1 MKKRTIFLIFPILCS
16 LSNGLSYKCQNNQ
29 VLVVQSHCIYEQNQD
44 NCGGVENFVAK
55 VEQLGVDQPVAHTCC
70 RLSEPIAT
78 HLENDCFIYELPDG
92 TTTAAGSE
100 EEKLEEK
107 SQKSNLTVVRSLD
120 ELSKEFTG
128 DAKNQDAGSKTFQF
142 HFYSLTEKS
151 PPVLLVKAIQRYR
164 ESQTDLKLPKLDRE
178 RATNPLDKSFNVNAV
193 ATNHIEIKANEK
205 SGPANS
211 TDAESSGK
219 SASEAW
225 SDGGKGTVEEDGTGT
240 QADGSTTKPLKP
252 EKPEKRNDRHPPF
265 PPIDGDTPSKNSEAS
280 QAKIPRTP
288 NSVAK
293 FDEPE
298 VEAKP
303 AKANIDELSRENLE
317 KSSAASAESGNQVP
331 PERLEVPRNSSEAS
345 EESENEVSS
354 VEVKTEASEEKL
366 GYRDSAEPDDTGD
379 SESIPEAEGLSEED
393 DVKTDDAD
401 SEVKI
406 ASPVPPEASEEGEG
420 AGGAG
425 EAASDENSEAGGDS
439 EDVED
444 DETDPEKSEKLR
456 PADSYED
463 LGSKEKDYGI
473 DDGTEDEGEKVPGDP
488 EEDPDTVESRHQ
500 NSTKADK
507 MDSGEDFSVENAFD
521 DKGRPSLA
529 LLEGDLDGANDPPEA
544 LDYGED
550 ASHHVANAAPIQKEA
565 VRPVQLPD
573 VPPDPE
579 AIANRNYVRE
589 DARFDANTRIIDAQE
604 AQAEADEKAAVAQR
618 ARRNCFSGDL
628 LVPTPYGNRRMDELQ
643 IGDRILVPI
652 APGVSQFEMIEM
664 FYHRDP
670 EKETMF
676 LKIKTRE
683 RSISVT
689 PKHLIPAGNC
699 GDLNE
704 TLTTEGDVQKLLR
717 SSIFARNLKPGM
729 CLVTVLVVQ
738 SFGNDTIRMHCQR
751 LDLCGY
757 QRLKCEYDT
766 MQPHCGGRMNFVS
779 HVNQGTPSGLVEH
792 TCCQLY
798 NPRPPNVVPT
808 HEGNDCFIYELPD
821 GSTHP
826 VDENIEP
833 ISQFNAE
840 DQPLTVLKSAADI
853 PSQID
858 GYTGYRLR
866 LFLLRN
872 KSPPTLLVK
881 GIERRI
887 DGYRVTICRP
897 RCSGMKVSDQQNG
910 FSGVSWSRWSS
921 SSWSSW
927 ARSVWGNAEGEA
939 EAEARERE
947 SGAEKPSTPETGK
960 DKKSVETT
968 EGTAFKVEPDG
979 TSSSEN
985 GGDSEGKRP
994 KFVAGREGPADSG
1007 EGGGNAEGDD
1017 EKKEVEGRVKGDDFS
1032 AEVTN
1037 GGDEDDDEEGPEI
1050 TEDGGDNVET
1060 NGVDGKGGDGDDT
1073 EGDDDA
1079 SMNPDNDGDT
1089 EGANGQPGNAVKD
1102 GIEAK
1107 DEEAEKKRKRL
1118 AKAKAKAKAKK
1129 AAAKKRRQRQK
1140 QLRTIQAVDEADEP
1154 SPIQGRA
1161 AAETPAAAGARA
1173 PVQAAAPAADA
1184 VAADAPGAGAG
1195 GAGKNCF
1202 AADSVVSTPEGLKR
1216 MDELQVGDRV
1226 LVPTANG
1233 VPKYELVEMFYHRV
1247 PDRKTNFVLIETE
1260 NGRKLAVTPL
1270 HLLPVGSC
1278 DDMRQLMNNSD
1289 AIDQALRGS
1298 RFAYRAQVG
1307 DCVLAA
1313 DDEGQVD
1320 VERIVKVGR
1329 RISTGIYSP
1338 ITVEGS
1344 IIVDGV
1350 LASCFAQ
1357 VESHATHKIL
1367 YDFTHW
1373 AYRMTGLA
1381 TSTEQWSDVLPLPK
1395 MIHYMHELS
1404 RHVLPFVKF

>member
-1 MKKRTIFLIFPILCS
+1 MRWWWLGWLPAFAA
-16 LSNGLSYKCQNNQ
+16 LSYKCQN
-29 VLVVQSHCIYEQNQD
+29 
-44 NCGGVENFVAK
+44 
-55 VEQLGVDQPVAHTCC
+55 DQ
-70 RLSEPIAT
+70 
-78 HLENDCFIYELPDG
+78 
-92 TTTAAGSE
+92 
-100 EEKLEEK
+100 
-107 SQKSNLTVVRSLD
+107 
-120 ELSKEFTG
+120 
-128 DAKNQDAGSKTFQF
+128 
-142 HFYSLTEKS
+142 
-151 PPVLLVKAIQRYR
+151 
-164 ESQTDLKLPKLDRE
+164 
-178 RATNPLDKSFNVNAV
+178 
-193 ATNHIEIKANEK
+193 
-205 SGPANS
+205 
-211 TDAESSGK
+211 
-219 SASEAW
+219 
-225 SDGGKGTVEEDGTGT
+225 
-240 QADGSTTKPLKP
+240 
-252 EKPEKRNDRHPPF
+252 
-265 PPIDGDTPSKNSEAS
+265 
-280 QAKIPRTP
+280 
-288 NSVAK
+288 
-293 FDEPE
+293 
-298 VEAKP
+298 
-303 AKANIDELSRENLE
+303 
-317 KSSAASAESGNQVP
+317 
-331 PERLEVPRNSSEAS
+331 
-345 EESENEVSS
+345 
-354 VEVKTEASEEKL
+354 
-366 GYRDSAEPDDTGD
+366 
-379 SESIPEAEGLSEED
+379 
-393 DVKTDDAD
+393 
-401 SEVKI
+401 
-406 ASPVPPEASEEGEG
+406 
-420 AGGAG
+420 
-425 EAASDENSEAGGDS
+425 
-439 EDVED
+439 
-444 DETDPEKSEKLR
+444 
-456 PADSYED
+456 
-463 LGSKEKDYGI
+463 
-473 DDGTEDEGEKVPGDP
+473 
-488 EEDPDTVESRHQ
+488 
-500 NSTKADK
+500 
-507 MDSGEDFSVENAFD
+507 
-521 DKGRPSLA
+521 
-529 LLEGDLDGANDPPEA
+529 
-544 LDYGED
+544 
-550 ASHHVANAAPIQKEA
+550 
-565 VRPVQLPD
+565 
-573 VPPDPE
+573 
-579 AIANRNYVRE
+579 
-589 DARFDANTRIIDAQE
+589 
-604 AQAEADEKAAVAQR
+604 
-618 ARRNCFSGDL
+618 
-628 LVPTPYGNRRMDELQ
+628 
-643 IGDRILVPI
+643 
-652 APGVSQFEMIEM
+652 
-664 FYHRDP
+664 
-670 EKETMF
+670 
-676 LKIKTRE
+676 
-683 RSISVT
+683 
-689 PKHLIPAGNC
+689 
-699 GDLNE
+699 
-704 TLTTEGDVQKLLR
+704 
-717 SSIFARNLKPGM
+717 
-729 CLVTVLVVQ
+729 VLVVQ

-939 EAEARERE
+939 EAEARERVRHRSSEILNGEQPAAAVGGQGANGQNGTIHIHIHTDGEGKPVIGGFVTGGGAGGAGAAGGAGGASEGAAGSGTGAAGGDSGSGTTPKTDSSESFNGRGPNTDSPKPNGSSGTDNGPTDPDAGGKEGGSDAGKTTE
-947 SGAEKPSTPETGK
+947 SGAEKPSTSETGK

-1017 EKKEVEGRVKGDDFS
+1017 EKKEVEGRVNGDDFS

>member
-1 MKKRTIFLIFPILCS
+1 MH
-16 LSNGLSYKCQNNQ
+16 CQ
-29 VLVVQSHCIYEQNQD
+29 LPSICGYGRPHCIYEQNQD

-151 PPVLLVKAIQRYR
+151 PPVLLVKAIQRYSLGYR
-164 ESQTDLKLPKLDRE
+164 VTICRARCLNRASEAEADSLAAAAWRGFEWGRWSKKLWQKM
-178 RATNPLDKSFNVNAV
+178 VV

-225 SDGGKGTVEEDGTGT
+225 SDGGKGTVEEDGSGT

-456 PADSYED
+456 PAGKNEVVEAPGAPKATGTSYATGASRATEATGVPKANETSEAPEVPAQLKPDPRNLIDRKSGNVGSSTTQKPKNPADLGPDPENSSGKVTGTKPEATKKSLSDILKPVRPSGKQKLDVNPESGHLPSNGDKILRPSDEDPPLAPNDGAGNGKTGRAAPNATSSRPSEKTTVNPSNSSSSTPEPRIKGSVKPDQARKMKDEAQENPSKPLNPAKPTGSELPTAANNGSPEAVPDRKLAPNVPEGNPDPSGGQKLTGDRTVADPEGKLIPENPQKPDPADPEGGRLPIIDPSDPKTDYKGEKSVPEGDTETRARPGPGGLQGSGKPLEPLPENLKSGLFSKNDKSKRNRNDPEPSGSINGTKNEAPETHPVDVVSGHSKNVHKPIIERRGWLPDIQGNSKRLPGEGTVDGAHDRKEKGGGEAHGNLGQAKAMGSELDPKHEKRAAEKITVDLGTNGTLQNSKNPGIPDSGNAMKPSKIEKTDKTDLLGSGNLSGNAKNDKNWINHDREAGGSGKGTGSSSENGTHGAGTKAENGQNGIKNEIGVSNKDSYED

-604 AQAEADEKAAVAQR
+604 AQAEADEKAAAAQR

-729 CLVTVLVVQ
+729 CLVTVDDYGQLVLQEIHEISRQYSRGIYAPV
-738 SFGNDTIRMHCQR
+738 T
-751 LDLCGY
+751 
-757 QRLKCEYDT
+757 
-766 MQPHCGGRMNFVS
+766 VS
-779 HVNQGTPSGLVEH
+779 
-792 TCCQLY
+792 
-798 NPRPPNVVPT
+798 
-808 HEGNDCFIYELPD
+808 
-821 GSTHP
+821 GSI
-826 VDENIEP
+826 V
-833 ISQFNAE
+833 
-840 DQPLTVLKSAADI
+840 
-853 PSQID
+853 
-858 GYTGYRLR
+858 
-866 LFLLRN
+866 
-872 KSPPTLLVK
+872 
-881 GIERRI
+881 
-887 DGYRVTICRP
+887 
-897 RCSGMKVSDQQNG
+897 
-910 FSGVSWSRWSS
+910 
-921 SSWSSW
+921 
-927 ARSVWGNAEGEA
+927 
-939 EAEARERE
+939 
-947 SGAEKPSTPETGK
+947 
-960 DKKSVETT
+960 
-968 EGTAFKVEPDG
+968 
-979 TSSSEN
+979 
-985 GGDSEGKRP
+985 
-994 KFVAGREGPADSG
+994 
-1007 EGGGNAEGDD
+1007 
-1017 EKKEVEGRVKGDDFS
+1017 
-1032 AEVTN
+1032 
-1037 GGDEDDDEEGPEI
+1037 
-1050 TEDGGDNVET
+1050 
-1060 NGVDGKGGDGDDT
+1060 
-1073 EGDDDA
+1073 
-1079 SMNPDNDGDT
+1079 
-1089 EGANGQPGNAVKD
+1089 ANG
-1102 GIEAK
+1102 I
-1107 DEEAEKKRKRL
+1107 
-1118 AKAKAKAKAKK
+1118 
-1129 AAAKKRRQRQK
+1129 
-1140 QLRTIQAVDEADEP
+1140 
-1154 SPIQGRA
+1154 
-1161 AAETPAAAGARA
+1161 
-1173 PVQAAAPAADA
+1173 
-1184 VAADAPGAGAG
+1184 
-1195 GAGKNCF
+1195 
-1202 AADSVVSTPEGLKR
+1202 
-1216 MDELQVGDRV
+1216 
-1226 LVPTANG
+1226 
-1233 VPKYELVEMFYHRV
+1233 
-1247 PDRKTNFVLIETE
+1247 
-1260 NGRKLAVTPL
+1260 
-1270 HLLPVGSC
+1270 
-1278 DDMRQLMNNSD
+1278 
-1289 AIDQALRGS
+1289 
-1298 RFAYRAQVG
+1298 
-1307 DCVLAA
+1307 
-1313 DDEGQVD
+1313 
-1320 VERIVKVGR
+1320 
-1329 RISTGIYSP
+1329 
-1338 ITVEGS
+1338 
-1344 IIVDGV
+1344 
-1350 LASCFAQ
+1350 LASCFAE
-1357 VESHATHKIL
+1357 VESHTMQKLL
-1367 YDFTHW
+1367 YDFVSMV
-1373 AYRMTGLA
+1373 YRYFGMSGF
-1381 TSTEQWSDVLPLPK
+1381 STDHIPIPALLDVLQYLGQLTVPF
-1395 MIHYMHELS
+1395 IH
-1404 RHVLPFVKF
+1404 P